1 MNRNIH
7 IGLPIGTAS
16 ILLIFLTLS
25 LTSFAVLSLET
36 SVADM
41 NLTSKSADYTQNYYA
56 AFHEA
61 QGFLADMD
69 SKLSSLYYESAD
81 YNDYMRKA
89 GFFLVSALLLCTSC
103 TKIKQAFNS
112 VTANAETMEEETANN
127 QAGQRFINV
136 NFCSADSMVV
146 LSADIP
152 LANEG
157 SLTDSV
163 FEALI
168 NVGEDR
174 IG

>member
-89 GFFLVSALLLCTSC
+89 GFGPVSDNFPIGEMQYLHVEIS
-103 TKIKQAFNS
+103 IIYPS
-112 VTANAETMEEETANN
+112 VSDINN
-127 QAGQRFINV
+127 HKKSFV
-136 NFCSADSMVV
+136 SS
-146 LSADIP
+146 
-152 LANEG
+152 
-157 SLTDSV
+157 
-163 FEALI
+163 
-168 NVGEDR
+168 GEDTFRSSAFYKISSFR
-174 IG
+174 IITRDDLLNYKDAEVPVY